1 VAVVFLDQRQGQIDP
16 RGDPGR
22 GPQPSIAHM
31 DAFVDDL
38 AWYDNEWAYASKL
51 IDMAAVVNA
60 GSARG

>member
-1 VAVVFLDQRQGQIDP
+1 
-16 RGDPGR
+16 
-22 GPQPSIAHM
+22 M